1 MLLKNGI
8 GVYEKI
14 TEQEDAMSQL
24 SHITNVSN
32 KSYQRLSSGKR
43 INVAADGAA
52 ELAIS
57 EGMNSRTNGYNVGA
71 NNINNA
77 RNLLNI
83 SDGALGSI
91 HDSLQRIRELAVEA
105 SNGTLT
111 SSDREAL
118 QWEVDQLKD
127 EISSVAKNTNYNTKN
142 LLDGSESELS
152 IEMGGAKKNI
162 SLTNASLEALG
173 IKDFDVT
180 GKFNLKDI
188 DDAIKKVSSARSK
201 AGAQY
206 NALEH
211 AYNYNRNA
219 SENLTRANSNL
230 IDLDYGK
237 EVTEKNKQNILQQY
251 ALFAQRQ
258 KMEQNK
264 NKLNILN

>member
-1 MLLKNGI
+1 
-8 GVYEKI
+8 
-14 TEQEDAMSQL
+14 MSEL
-24 SHITNVSN
+24 SNITNASN
-32 KSYQRLSSGKR
+32 RSYERLSSGKR
-43 INVAADGAA
+43 VNRAADGAA

-57 EGMNSRTNGYNVGA
+57 EGMKAVTNGLDVGS
-71 NNINNA
+71 NNISDA

-111 SSDREAL
+111 SSDRESI
-118 QWEVDQLKD
+118 QWEIDQLKQ

-152 IEMGGAKKNI
+152 IETGSGKKSV
-162 SLTNASLEALG
+162 SLTDASLKALG
-173 IKDFDVT
+173 IEDFDVT

-188 DDAIKKVSSARSK
+188 DDAIQKVSSARSK
-201 AGAQY
+201 SGAQY

-211 AYNYNRNA
+211 AYNYNRVA
-219 SENLTRANSNL
+219 SENLTAANSRL

-251 ALFAQRQ
+251 AMFAQKQR
-258 KMEQNK
+258 MEQERNK
-264 NKLNILN
+264 INILN

>member
-1 MLLKNGI
+1 
-8 GVYEKI
+8 
-14 TEQEDAMSQL
+14 MSEL
-24 SHITNVSN
+24 SNITNASN
-32 KSYQRLSSGKR
+32 RSYERLASGR
-43 INVAADGAA
+43 RVNRAADGAA

-57 EGMNSRTNGYNVGA
+57 EGMTAQTNGLNVGA
-71 NNINNA
+71 DNISNA

-111 SSDREAL
+111 SSDRESI
-118 QWEVDQLKD
+118 QWEIDQLKD

-142 LLDGSESELS
+142 LLDGSETELS
-152 IEMGGAKKNI
+152 IETGSGKKNV
-162 SLTNASLEALG
+162 SLTDASLEALG
-173 IKDFDVT
+173 IKDFNVT
-180 GKFNLKDI
+180 GKFSLKDI
-188 DDAIKKVSSARSK
+188 DEAIKKVSSARSK

-219 SENLTRANSNL
+219 SENLTAENSRL
-230 IDLDYGK
+230 VDLDYGK

-251 ALFAQRQ
+251 ALFAQKQR
-258 KMEQNK
+258 MEQDR

>member
-1 MLLKNGI
+1 MKG
-8 GVYEKI
+8 
-14 TEQEDAMSQL
+14 DDPMSEL
-24 SHITNVSN
+24 SNITNASN
-32 KSYQRLSSGKR
+32 RSYERLASGR
-43 INVAADGAA
+43 RVNRAADGAA

-57 EGMNSRTNGYNVGA
+57 EGMTAQTNGLNVGA
-71 NNINNA
+71 DNISNA

-111 SSDREAL
+111 SSDRESI
-118 QWEVDQLKD
+118 QWEIDQLKD

-142 LLDGSESELS
+142 LLDGSETELS
-152 IEMGGAKKNI
+152 IETGSGKKNV
-162 SLTNASLEALG
+162 SLTDASLEALG
-173 IKDFDVT
+173 IKDFNVT

-188 DDAIKKVSSARSK
+188 DEAIKKVSSARSK

-219 SENLTRANSNL
+219 SENLTAANSRL
-230 IDLDYGK
+230 VDLDYGK

-251 ALFAQRQ
+251 ALFAQKQR
-258 KMEQNK
+258 MEQDR

>member
-1 MLLKNGI
+1 
-8 GVYEKI
+8 
-14 TEQEDAMSQL
+14 MSEL
-24 SHITNVSN
+24 SNIMNASN
-32 KSYQRLSSGKR
+32 KSYERLSSGKR
-43 INVAADGAA
+43 VNRASDGAA

-57 EGMNSRTNGYNVGA
+57 EGMNAVTNGLNVGA
-71 NNINNA
+71 DNISNA

-91 HDSLQRIRELAVEA
+91 HDYLQRIRELAAQA

-111 SSDREAL
+111 SSDRESL

-127 EISSVAKNTNYNTKN
+127 EIASVARNTNYNTKP

-152 IEMGGAKKNI
+152 IELGGSKKNV

-173 IKDFDVT
+173 IRDFDVT

-188 DDAIKKVSSARSK
+188 DDAIKKVSAARSK

-219 SENLTRANSNL
+219 AENLTNANSRL

-251 ALFAQRQ
+251 ALFAQKQ